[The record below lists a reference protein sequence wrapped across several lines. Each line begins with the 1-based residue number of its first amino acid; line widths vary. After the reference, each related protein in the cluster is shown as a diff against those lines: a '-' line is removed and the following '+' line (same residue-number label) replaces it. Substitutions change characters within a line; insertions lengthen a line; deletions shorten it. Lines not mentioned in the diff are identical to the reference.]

1 MSAAGAEHTQNEGGL
16 QKARLQPLRAG
27 AESETRTENIRAQRT
42 PDHLTSRAV
51 LGGLLEEGKDVR
63 DKLR

>member
-16 QKARLQPLRAG
+16 RKPRPRPLQAG
-27 AESETRTENIRAQRT
+27 AESETRTESVRAQRT
-42 PDHLTSRAV
+42 PDHLTSRVV